1 MKTSD
6 KKWDDRESLEVPDG
20 FVRIAFEHQ
29 VEQGDVV
36 AACCK
41 AGHDVGQAQG

>member
-36 AACCK
+36 AGLA
-41 AGHDVGQAQG
+41 AGGDDAGQAQG